1 MTDSGTAPSIPTLVR
16 GVLADAR
23 ELMREEV
30 ALLRSEARE
39 QAEVAK
45 GVGLMFGAA
54 LVLALVGV
62 ALLCVAIAAAAADLF
77 NIPAWVS
84 YMVLAVVLAIIAYVL
99 YGNGRT
105 QVAHMQVLPK
115 TRESLRENVAWIQS
129 KSNNK

>member
-1 MTDSGTAPSIPTLVR
+1 MADSRTAPSIPTLVR

-30 ALLRSEARE
+30 ALLRSEAME
-39 QAEVAK
+39 QAEAAK

-84 YMVLAVVLAIIAYVL
+84 YMVLAVLLAIVAYVL

-105 QVAHMQVLPK
+105 QVAQMQVLPK

-129 KSNNK
+129 KSNSK

>member
-1 MTDSGTAPSIPTLVR
+1 MADSRTAPSIPTLVR

-30 ALLRSEARE
+30 ALLRSEAME
-39 QAEVAK
+39 QAEAAK

-77 NIPAWVS
+77 NIPGWVS
-84 YMVLAVVLAIIAYVL
+84 YMVLALLLAIVAYVL
-99 YGNGRT
+99 YRNGRT
-105 QVAHMQVLPK
+105 QVAQMQVLPK

-129 KSNNK
+129 KSSSK

>member
-30 ALLRSEARE
+30 ALLRSEAME
-39 QAEVAK
+39 QAEAAK

-84 YMVLAVVLAIIAYVL
+84 YMVLAVLLAIVAYVL